1 MSPAVAARGKIRI
14 AEKRGEKIPI
24 GYALDAQGRPTTDPT
39 EALKGVVLPI
49 GGPKGS
55 GLSMLM
61 DIFGGVLSGA
71 AFAGDVTDQYKVFDR
86 PQNVGHFFL
95 AMRPDLFVSKKEYRL
110 RMDTL
115 VERVRACPK
124 AEGFDEI
131 LLPGEL
137 EAREEEKR
145 RRSGIPYSAAEIDP
159 LQDEAVR
166 AGVAKLDV
174 SAVPFDS

>member
-1 MSPAVAARGKIRI
+1 MFFIYFFFFQAEDGIR
-14 AEKRGEKIPI
+14 
-24 GYALDAQGRPTTDPT
+24 DPLVT
-39 EALKGVVLPI
+39 GVQTCALPI
-49 GGPKGS
+49 
-55 GLSMLM
+55 
-61 DIFGGVLSGA
+61 
-71 AFAGDVTDQYKVFDR
+71 
-86 PQNVGHFFL
+86 
-95 AMRPDLFVSKKEYRL
+95 L

-145 RRSGIPYSAAEIDP
+145 TRSGIPYSAAEIDP
-159 LQDEAVR
+159 LQAEAAR

-174 SAVPFDS
+174 SSRPLDA

>member
-1 MSPAVAARGKIRI
+1 
-14 AEKRGEKIPI
+14 
-24 GYALDAQGRPTTDPT
+24 
-39 EALKGVVLPI
+39 
-49 GGPKGS
+49 
-55 GLSMLM
+55 MLM

-71 AFAGDVTDQYKVFDR
+71 GFAGDVTDQYKVFDR

-95 AMRPDLFVSKKEYRL
+95 AMRPDLFVSKKEYRA

-115 VERVRACPK
+115 VERVRSCPR

-137 EAREEEKR
+137 EAREEER
-145 RRSGIPYSAAEIDP
+145 RARSGIPYSAAEIDP
-159 LQDEAVR
+159 LQDEAMR

-174 SAVPFDS
+174 SAIPFDS

>member
-1 MSPAVAARGKIRI
+1 VAARGKIRL
-14 AEKRGEKIPI
+14 AEKRGEKIPL
-24 GYALDAQGRPTTDPT
+24 GFALDAQGLPTTDPA

-71 AFAGDVTDQYKVFDR
+71 AFAGDVADQYKVFDR
-86 PQNVGHFFL
+86 AQNVGHFFL
-95 AMRPDLFVSKKEYRL
+95 AMRPDLFVSRKEYRS

-115 VERVRACPK
+115 VERVRACPR

-131 LLPGEL
+131 LMPGEI
-137 EAREEEKR
+137 EAREEGKR
-145 RRSGIPYSAAEIDP
+145 RGSGIPYSAAEIGA
-159 LQDEAVR
+159 LQDEAAR
-166 AGVAKLDV
+166 AGVAKLAV
-174 SAVPFDS
+174 SSRPLDP

>member
-1 MSPAVAARGKIRI
+1 
-14 AEKRGEKIPI
+14 
-24 GYALDAQGRPTTDPT
+24 
-39 EALKGVVLPI
+39 
-49 GGPKGS
+49 
-55 GLSMLM
+55 MLM

-71 AFAGDVTDQYKVFDR
+71 AYAGDVADQYKAFDR

-95 AMRPDLFVSKKEYRL
+95 AMRPDLFVPKKEYRS

-145 RRSGIPYSAAEIDP
+145 TRSGIPYSAAEIDP
-159 LQDEAVR
+159 LQAEAAR

-174 SAVPFDS
+174 SSRPLDA

>member
-1 MSPAVAARGKIRI
+1 MIR
-14 AEKRGEKIPI
+14 
-24 GYALDAQGRPTTDPT
+24 RPPRSTLFPYTT
-39 EALKGVVLPI
+39 LFRS
-49 GGPKGS
+49 PKGS
-55 GLSMLM
+55 GLAMLM

-71 AFAGDVTDQYKVFDR
+71 AFAGEVTDQYKVFDR

-95 AMRPDLFVSKKEYRL
+95 AMKPDLFVSKKDYRV

-145 RRSGIPYSAAEIDP
+145 RRTGIPYSAAEIDP
-159 LQDEAVR
+159 LQDEAAR
-166 AGVAKLDV
+166 AGVAKLEV
-174 SAVPFDS
+174 SVKPLDS